1 MNRNKLTLKKTFSN
15 PKEVIYNRL
24 INKTKIEKKN
34 NSNSNKIIKQLE
46 NNNDKIVASYEKPTE
61 INLKNTNLE
70 EFKANENKNKINN
83 ISIKNRNKFF
93 DNKQS
98 RRIYN
103 YSFFEIK
110 EQKKCGCIGDN
121 GQQLCYIF

>member
-1 MNRNKLTLKKTFSN
+1 M
-15 PKEVIYNRL
+15 YNSL

-34 NSNSNKIIKQLE
+34 SSDSNKIIKQLE
-46 NNNDKIVASYEKPTE
+46 KNNDKIVTSNEKPTE
-61 INLKNTNLE
+61 INLKNTNFE
-70 EFKANENKNKINN
+70 EFKANENKNRINN
-83 ISIKNRNKFF
+83 ISITNRNKFS